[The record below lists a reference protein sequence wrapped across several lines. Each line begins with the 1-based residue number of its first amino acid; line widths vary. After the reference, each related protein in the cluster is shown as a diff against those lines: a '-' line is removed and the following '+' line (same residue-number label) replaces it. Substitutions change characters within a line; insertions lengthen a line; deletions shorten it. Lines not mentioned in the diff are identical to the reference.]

1 MNSRNVFGW
10 DLPPGV
16 TQRMIDESV
25 GGNDP
30 MEEMDIIE
38 EEIAALEKRI
48 SELLIRIEEFKHNL
62 RNVIDGKE

>member
-25 GGNDP
+25 GGDDP
-30 MEEMDIIE
+30 TEEMDAIE
-38 EEIAALEKRI
+38 EEIDALEKRI
-48 SELLIRIEEFKHNL
+48 AELVVKIEEFKVKL
-62 RNVIDGKE
+62 RSIIDAEK

>member
-25 GGNDP
+25 GGDDP
-30 MEEMDIIE
+30 SEEMDAIE
-38 EEIAALEKRI
+38 QEINELEKRI
-48 SELLIRIEEFKHNL
+48 EELVVKIEIFKTKL
-62 RNVIDGKE
+62 RSIISGKE

>member
-25 GGNDP
+25 GGDDP
-30 MEEMDIIE
+30 TEEMDAIE
-38 EEIAALEKRI
+38 EEITALEKRI
-48 SELLIRIEEFKHNL
+48 SEMLIRIEEFKRNL
-62 RNVIDGKE
+62 RNLIDAEE

>member
-38 EEIAALEKRI
+38 EEITALEKRI
-48 SELLIRIEEFKHNL
+48 SEMLIRIEEFKRNL
-62 RNVIDGKE
+62 RNLIDAEE